1 MSFTETKTGETT
13 FNKDML
19 VVKIFPTREEMGKK
33 AAEDVSKKIN
43 ELLKQKPEINMI
55 FAAAPSQN
63 EFLKHL
69 SEDSSIPWNKI
80 NAFHM
85 DEYIGLDKNAPQAF
99 GNFLKDRLFGKVPFK
114 NVYYLNGQAKD
125 LSYEC
130 KRYAEL
136 LRKNPI
142 DIVCLGI
149 GENGHIAFND
159 PSVADFNDPEIVKIV
174 ELEEKSRQQQVHDQC
189 FADIDSVPKKAF
201 TITIPGLLKADY
213 MFCIVPSKLKAE
225 AVYKTLNDP
234 VSEKCP
240 ATILRRKK
248 GAILYLDKESASLL
262 QLNSIK

>member
-1 MSFTETKTGETT
+1 MFTKE
-13 FNKDML
+13 ML
-19 VVKIFPTREEMGKK
+19 VVKIFSTREEMGKK
-33 AAEDVSKKIN
+33 AAEDVSRKIN
-43 ELLKQKPEINMI
+43 ELLSQKPEINMI

-63 EFLKHL
+63 EFLEALIKDH
-69 SEDSSIPWNKI
+69 SIPWNKI

-85 DEYIGLDKNAPQAF
+85 DEYIGLDENAPQAF
-99 GNFLKDRLFGKVPFK
+99 GNFLKDKLFGKVPFK
-114 NVYYLNGQAKD
+114 SVHYLNGQAKD
-125 LSYEC
+125 LARKCE
-130 KRYAEL
+130 RYTEL
-136 LRKNPI
+136 LHNNPV

-159 PSVADFNDPEIVKIV
+159 PPVADFNDPQTVKIV

-189 FADIDSVPKKAF
+189 FEDIDLVPKKAF

-262 QLNSIK
+262 QLNKMT